1 MRFVFFPHT
10 NQNAN
15 SWKSKVSKCQQ
26 TLARCKPCLQ
36 ILPRQPSPHPSI
48 PAIVRAGVKKTY
60 TRCGTNATKN
70 QKFVPDNHAR
80 RQADDDCPFVV
91 HARTSRTAPLLLFNN
106 EPNLISIACA
116 TGEMTGRV
124 SVLSYTVVFP
134 AVVSA

>member
-15 SWKSKVSKCQQ
+15 SRKSKVSKCQQ

-48 PAIVRAGVKKTY
+48 PATVRAGVKKTY

-80 RQADDDCPFVV
+80 
-91 HARTSRTAPLLLFNN
+91 TSRTAPLLADTSA
-106 EPNLISIACA
+106 PNLISIACA
-116 TGEMTGRV
+116 TGDMTGRV
-124 SVLSYTVVFP
+124 SVLSYTVVLP
-134 AVVSA
+134 ALVSA